1 MALAQVQ
8 GQPAE
13 PTQAQTQAQAQSK
26 VSGFRLLLRHL
37 LVPRHPDRRCHLV
50 SLLVA
55 GEASSHPIS
64 LTRSAALFPEPH
76 LRPAC
81 RRFWPKI
88 HFTTQILKAQSR
100 EEAPALITLNSQAV
114 SVDPRLTPVRPFFL
128 SPERDTTTCRRQL
141 PPREDDAT
149 RTAGRRAAV
158 EGTAPARPIPDL
170 LLSDSPVALRAA
182 AALRFAGCVQRNL
195 TSPSAPQ
202 GSLTLTPACDAPP
215 GRQLTPCQLV
225 PGECLLPS

>member
-1 MALAQVQ
+1 GL
-8 GQPAE
+8 
-13 PTQAQTQAQAQSK
+13 
-26 VSGFRLLLRHL
+26 
-37 LVPRHPDRRCHLV
+37 
-50 SLLVA
+50 
-55 GEASSHPIS
+55 
-64 LTRSAALFPEPH
+64 
-76 LRPAC
+76 AC

-88 HFTTQILKAQSR
+88 HFSTQILKAQSR
-100 EEAPALITLNSQAV
+100 EKAPALITLNSQAV

-215 GRQLTPCQLV
+215 GLQLTPCQLV
-225 PGECLLPS
+225 PVSL